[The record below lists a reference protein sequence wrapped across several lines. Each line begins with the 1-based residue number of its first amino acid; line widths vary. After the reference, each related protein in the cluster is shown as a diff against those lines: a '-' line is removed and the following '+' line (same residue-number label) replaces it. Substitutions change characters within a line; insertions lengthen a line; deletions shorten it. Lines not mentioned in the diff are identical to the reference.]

1 MLSKSAVELS
11 VVLLFLLTLVIYGIV
26 SPRYGLVSLWWP
38 ASVAL
43 ISVFA
48 LFNERGGLV
57 TRLLQTR
64 PLVFFGNISFSFYMI
79 HLLVIKAAHRLADRF
94 SPDMSPAIFIPLV
107 LIVAVILAY
116 FIWKYYELP
125 MKRILLSRTS

>member
-1 MLSKSAVELS
+1 MLSKSAIELS
-11 VVLLFLLTLVIYGIV
+11 VVLLFLLTLVIYGMV

-38 ASVAL
+38 VSAAL

-48 LFNERGGLV
+48 LFNERGGIV
-57 TRLLQTR
+57 TRLLQSR
-64 PLVFFGNISFSFYMI
+64 PLVFLGNISFSFYMI

-94 SPDMSPAIFIPLV
+94 SPDMPAPIFIPLV
-107 LIVAVILAY
+107 LIIAVILAY
-116 FIWKYYELP
+116 FVWKYYERP